1 MEPEQRKNVRFLAD
15 DSAII
20 ALRNRFTKIGK
31 LKDISI
37 GGLSFEHIYDED
49 MSQEPFGKD
58 IFLLVENE
66 FQLSKLPCK
75 VVYDIPV
82 DMPNE
87 FQGFNIRLVTRR
99 CGVQFEGLLGDQVTQ
114 LDCFI
119 KAYTK
124 GAAA

>member
-58 IFLLVENE
+58 IFIGILLFNHNLASAFSVPSVVNI
-66 FQLSKLPCK
+66 SLPGEGCK
-75 VVYDIPV
+75 YPA
-82 DMPNE
+82 PLRKRT
-87 FQGFNIRLVTRR
+87 F
-99 CGVQFEGLLGDQVTQ
+99 
-114 LDCFI
+114 LDPHD
-119 KAYTK
+119 K
-124 GAAA
+124 